1 MPGRDKH
8 EPTQLLL
15 CFGTRSFLCPR
26 IHTPRAVPH
35 ALSSISCR
43 VDAPSPSPPLRIT
56 SSIYRG
62 PLRARTVSR
71 RCPLCPRRNGPHPR
85 VFDDGGLCRRA
96 CLALICELTLISMQG
111 SFCTGRL
118 SIQLKKKKKA
128 SLATLPHTL
137 SSCLHLPTSSAAGLV
152 ECEARADDT
161 QQTRV
166 CKASARSLCRA
177 PIKDG
182 GPSASL
188 GDTPSRPCC
197 RPCAVKW
204 PAEFRLSRVPPR
216 VCPSQP
222 LRLRNLP
229 LGILMAPIS
238 PWQNG

>member
-1 MPGRDKH
+1 MEAMQSSASCPFYWTPLACQLFALPLNECGLLAWATRPRLGDGGMTEVADPVPGRDKH

-118 SIQLKKKKKA
+118 SIQLKKKRPA
-128 SLATLPHTL
+128 WRRFPTL
-137 SSCLHLPTSSAAGLV
+137 SLPVFTCQRRARLALSSA
-152 ECEARADDT
+152 R
-161 QQTRV
+161 
-166 CKASARSLCRA
+166 
-177 PIKDG
+177 
-182 GPSASL
+182 
-188 GDTPSRPCC
+188 
-197 RPCAVKW
+197 
-204 PAEFRLSRVPPR
+204 RVPTTLSKRACAKRPHAACAAHR
-216 VCPSQP
+216 
-222 LRLRNLP
+222 
-229 LGILMAPIS
+229 
-238 PWQNG
+238 